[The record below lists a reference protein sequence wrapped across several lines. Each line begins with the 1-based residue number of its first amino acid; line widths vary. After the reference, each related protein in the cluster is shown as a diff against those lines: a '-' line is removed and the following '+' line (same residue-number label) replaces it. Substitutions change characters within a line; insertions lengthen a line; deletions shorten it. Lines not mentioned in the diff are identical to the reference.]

1 MRLTGNRNEITG
13 ITRYNIIANLALNND
28 KTISMIFK
36 NKVMNIFL
44 MKDRLIIMFIIC
56 EYLAVF
62 LAPKYWIKYSKIL
75 AIKNTIPKFATA
87 KVEVSAIIHFV
98 MTGKSD
104 KSAKKKKSKIAI
116 VFDGLKM

>member
-28 KTISMIFK
+28 KTISIIFK

-44 MKDRLIIMFIIC
+44 IKDRLIIMFIIC

-62 LAPKYWIKYSKIL
+62 LAPKYYSKIL